1 MKNMNRLLALLLVAC
16 MMLTALVG
24 CGSNNSQSTTG
35 TTQAPTVAETT
46 AAATEAAVEET
57 QPVTLTVELTEDGG
71 NMYKYGHLDMNI
83 STEEFLQ
90 TFAYGDVVDVEILGN
105 TYRFPVCSNY
115 DDVDTYA
122 YLIRAAAEK
131 SVVTLAINYG
141 KLGVEAGVIET
152 APEGS
157 EASYQLV
164 EGVTFPVTVTV
175 TLAEAGGYAEELAI
189 RQLNRTNER
198 DNYPELSDEQF
209 ANFRMVTTTGV
220 GEGKL
225 YRSSSPINPELG
237 RNTYADTAAAAAGVK
252 CFVNLADT
260 EEEANAREGYTESY
274 YSQQNIIFLGLPVAF
289 ASEEFK
295 SGLAQGF
302 IFMSENEGP
311 YLVHCT
317 EGKDRAGM
325 TSAILECLMGA
336 SAEEISEDYLT
347 AFRNYY
353 NVVDG
358 VQLALTEAQE
368 EYLRNAVLNNLC
380 LMFGMEDATTADLA
394 VEAENYML
402 EIGLTAEQVAALK
415 ANLA

>member
-1 MKNMNRLLALLLVAC
+1 MKNMNRLLALLLAVC
-16 MMLTALVG
+16 MMASVLAG
-24 CGSNNSQSTTG
+24 CGNDTAET
-35 TTQAPTVAETT
+35 TVATTEAAAVVETT
-46 AAATEAAVEET
+46 AAVTEAVAET
-57 QPVTLTVELTEDGG
+57 EPAGLTLELTEEGG
-71 NMYKYGHLDMNI
+71 NMYKYGHLDLNI
-83 STEEFLQ
+83 STEEFL
-90 TFAYGDVVDVEILGN
+90 THFAYGDIVDVEILGN

-122 YLIRAAAEK
+122 YLIRAAADK
-131 SVVTLAINYG
+131 AVVTMAINYG

-157 EASYQLV
+157 DASYQLV
-164 EGVTFPVTVTV
+164 EGVEFPLTVTV
-175 TLAEAGGYAEELAI
+175 TLAEAGGYADELAI

-198 DNYPELSDEQF
+198 EDYPELSDEQF

-237 RNTYADTAAAAAGVK
+237 RNTYADAAAAAAGVK
-252 CFVNLADT
+252 CFMNLADT
-260 EEEANAREGYTESY
+260 EEEAAAREGYTDSY

-289 ASEEFK
+289 ASDEFK

-302 IFMSENEGP
+302 IFLSENEGP

-325 TSAILECLMGA
+325 TTAILECLMGA
-336 SAEEISEDYLT
+336 SAEEVSEDYLT
-347 AFRNYY
+347 TFRNYY

-358 VQLALTEAQE
+358 VQTALTEAQE